1 LVTALPDVHIVDEG
15 STARLVL
22 TGEIDVSIA
31 AKLMSHAERLVGS
44 APKSIVVDLSGTTF
58 LDSSGVGA
66 LVSLSNAANAA
77 GISPVRMKPGPP
89 NVMRVLE
96 IVGLQDVFDVI
107 P

>member
-1 LVTALPDVHIVDEG
+1 VTALPDVRIVEEG

-31 AKLMSHAERLVGS
+31 AKLITHAERLVAA
-44 APKSIVVDLSGTTF
+44 APASIIVDLSGTTF

-66 LVSLSNAANAA
+66 LVSLSNAAA
-77 GISPVRMKPGPP
+77 GAGLGTVQLEAGPP

-96 IVGLQDVFDVI
+96 IVGLKDAFEVL